1 MNRCDGFLLER
12 MVDPLIEPVTISEMI
27 EQVHEFSSLSTAAE
41 ARLTGL
47 ITVAREWAE
56 RYTGRALVDQ
66 KWRLNIG
73 DANAIF
79 RNVDSDTVTGYY
91 RGPYEAMRDG
101 RILLRR
107 SPVLAITRIATVDS
121 EGDETVVDSA
131 TYELREADSKWP
143 SVLALTGSLAGP
155 LRIEFRAGY
164 IDTSASPFV
173 GTVPEVFLQAVRLY
187 GQALYNLDEK
197 QMPLLMKAAEYLLD
211 GESANL
217 GMA

>member
-1 MNRCDGFLLER
+1 MNRCDSFLLEL
-12 MVDPLIEPVTISEMI
+12 MTAPITEPVTIAEMI
-27 EQVHEFSSLSTAAE
+27 EQVHEFSSLSAAAE

-79 RNVDSDTVTGYY
+79 RNVDSDTVSGYY
-91 RGPYEAMRDG
+91 RGPYEALRDG
-101 RILLRR
+101 RIMLRR
-107 SPVLAITRIATVDS
+107 SPVLAITRIATVASD
-121 EGDETVVDSA
+121 GTETVVDSA

-173 GTVPEVFLQAVRLY
+173 GTVPEVLLQALRL
-187 GQALYNLDEK
+187 QAEALYNKDEK
-197 QMPLLMKAAEYLLD
+197 QMPLLMRAAENLLD